1 MKIALHNFLTTLR
14 RYKASSLLNIVGL
27 TLAFTAFYVILVQVR
42 WEMTFNR
49 AIPDAERIYLVAP
62 LSSFDETKLSIISPR
77 PEGEQLIARSPEIE
91 AGGCIRPWRWE
102 QPVWVRRGGDL
113 LRLQASFNEAS
124 VGFVEALGLKAIE
137 GDLKALAQPNSVAL
151 ARSQSERLGL
161 RVGDV
166 LWFGDEE
173 GKRIDTQH
181 EVIAIYEDLPA
192 NSSFAH
198 IVGLQDVGDQ
208 DLDAPYNWSICYF
221 VRLHAGADPEKV
233 SRLWSDL
240 HLSINRDY
248 LERMAPIWGEEI
260 SEEELNDERAC
271 TLIPLDELYFN
282 RRVDANADDFPVGS
296 ATLTYSLLS
305 VAVLVILIALINF
318 VNFFFALVPVRLRSV
333 NILKVFGA
341 PTLSLRF
348 SFLFEAFGF
357 MLLAQLCAWYVAIAL
372 KGTEFASYV
381 SSSLALVDNLPV
393 LGISL
398 GVSFVA
404 ALIAGSFPAWYITS
418 FNPAMAAKGSFVGST
433 AGRHFRTALL
443 GVQFI
448 IAIGLI
454 VFSLCMLQQQ
464 RYVRRFDLGFDHEQ
478 VLTFYFPSSKL
489 THPDSFDSFAS
500 SLQADPQI
508 AEVTAS
514 GNRFVAEAISVFGR
528 KINDENVNIHV
539 RFVRSNFLDVL
550 SIPVLAGESFK
561 PEHDRDSTVRV
572 IVNDLL
578 ARKGLKIGDSLDPGE
593 VIGICPDI
601 HYRPLQY
608 PTEPFAFITGTS
620 YWPLPMSR
628 FYVRLAAGFDLDA
641 VCEGIRE
648 KARKFDPGSEVSDFQ
663 FFDEE
668 IEAQYA
674 RERRITTIIG
684 LFTVLAVVIA
694 LMGVFG
700 IVLFETQHRRREV
713 AIRKVMGATTQEV
726 LRLFNRR
733 YVTLVTVCFILAAP
747 VGYWIV
753 DRWLGSFAYRTPI
766 RWWIFVAA
774 FAVVLLVTVATV
786 TFCSWRTANENPAN
800 CVKSE

>member
-14 RYKASSLLNIVGL
+14 RYKVSSLLNIVGL

-49 AIPDAERIYLVAP
+49 AIPDAGRIYLVAP
-62 LSSFDETKLSIISPR
+62 LSPFDETSLSINTPR
-77 PEGEQLIARSPEIE
+77 PEGEQLIARAPEIE
-91 AGGCIRPWRWE
+91 AGGCIRPWIWE
-102 QPVWVRRGGDL
+102 QPVWIEKNGNTFRM
-113 LRLQASFNEAS
+113 QASFNEVSA
-124 VGFVEALGLKAIE
+124 GFIEALNLQAFE
-137 GDLKALAQPNSVAL
+137 GDLKALKQPKTVAL
-151 ARSQSERLGL
+151 ARSQAERLGL

-173 GKRIDTQH
+173 NQRP
-181 EVIAIYEDLPA
+181 EVQKEVVALYEDFPT

-198 IVGLQDVGDQ
+198 IVGLQDVGELDI
-208 DLDAPYNWSICYF
+208 DAPNNWNDCYF
-221 VRLHAGADPEKV
+221 VRLHKGANPETV
-233 SRLWSDL
+233 ARLWSDL

-248 LERMAPIWGEEI
+248 LERMAPIWGEEL
-260 SEEELNDERAC
+260 SEEELNDMRDC
-271 TLIPLDELYFN
+271 KLIPLDKLYFD
-282 RRVDANADDFPVGS
+282 RQIDPISDAFPVGS
-296 ATLTYSLLS
+296 TTLTYSLLS

-341 PTLSLRF
+341 PTRSLRF

-381 SSSLALVDNLPV
+381 SSSLALGDNLPV

-398 GVSFVA
+398 GVSLVA
-404 ALIAGSFPAWYITS
+404 ALVAGSFPAWYITS

-433 AGRHFRTALL
+433 AGRRFRTALL

-448 IAIGLI
+448 VAIGLI
-454 VFSLCMLQQQ
+454 VFSVCTLLQQ

-489 THPDSFDSFAS
+489 SDPDSFDTFAS

-508 AEVTAS
+508 AGVTAS

-528 KINDENVNIHV
+528 KINGEEVGIHV

-550 SIPVLAGESFK
+550 GIPVLAGEAFK
-561 PEHDRDSTVRV
+561 PEHDRDSTARF

-578 ARKGLKIGDSLDPGE
+578 ARKGLKVGGKLDEGE
-593 VIGICPDI
+593 VIGIRPDI

-608 PTEPFAFITGTS
+608 PTEPFAFVTGTC
-620 YWPLPMSR
+620 WQTRMSR

-641 VCEGIRE
+641 VCEGICE
-648 KARKFDPGSEVSDFQ
+648 KARKFDPGSEVSDFK

-668 IEAQYA
+668 INAQYA
-674 RERRITTIIG
+674 RERRITTIVG

-733 YVTLVTVCFILAAP
+733 YVVLVTVSFLLAAP
-747 VGYWIV
+747 VGYWV
-753 DRWLGSFAYRTPI
+753 VNRWLGAFAYRVPI
-766 RWWIFVAA
+766 RWWIFAA
-774 FAVVLLVTVATV
+774 AYVVVLLVTVATV
-786 TFCSWRTANENPAN
+786 TFCSWRTANENPADS
-800 CVKSE
+800 VKSE

>member
-1 MKIALHNFLTTLR
+1 MKIAFHNFLTTLR
-14 RYKASSLLNIVGL
+14 RYKVSSLLNIIGL
-27 TLAFTAFYVILVQVR
+27 TLAFTAFYVIMVQVR

-49 AIPDAERIYLVAP
+49 AIPDAGRIYLVAP
-62 LSSFDETKLSIISPR
+62 CSPFDETGLSINSPR
-77 PEGEQLIARSPEIE
+77 PESEQLIAQSPEIE
-91 AGGCIRPWRWE
+91 AGGCIRIWYWE

-113 LRLQASFNEAS
+113 LRLQGAFNEISA
-124 VGFVEALGLKAIE
+124 GFVEALGLKTIE
-137 GDLKALAQPNSVAL
+137 GDLKALSRPNTVAL
-151 ARSQSERLGL
+151 ARSQADRLGL

-173 GKRIDTQH
+173 NRRP
-181 EVIAIYEDLPA
+181 EVQKEVVALYEDFPA
-192 NSSFAH
+192 NSSFAR
-198 IVGLQDVGDQ
+198 IVGLVDVGDQ
-208 DLDAPYNWSICYF
+208 DLDSPNNWNDCYF
-221 VRLHAGADPEKV
+221 VRLHAGADPDAV
-233 SRLWSDL
+233 ARRWSEL
-240 HLSINRDY
+240 HLSIYRDY
-248 LERMAPIWGEEI
+248 LERMASVWGEEI
-260 SEEELNDERAC
+260 SEEELNDPRAC
-271 TLIPLDELYFN
+271 TLLPLDGLYFD
-282 RRVDANADDFPVGS
+282 RRIAGEADDFPIGS

-305 VAVLVILIALINF
+305 VAMLIILIALINF
-318 VNFFFALVPVRLRSV
+318 VNFFFALVPVRLRAV

-341 PTLSLRF
+341 PTRSLRF

-381 SSSLALVDNLPV
+381 SSSLALGDNLPV

-398 GVSFVA
+398 GVSLVA
-404 ALIAGSFPAWYITS
+404 AFVAGSFPAWYITS

-433 AGRHFRTALL
+433 AGRRFRTALL

-448 IAIGLI
+448 VAIGLI
-454 VFSLCMLQQQ
+454 VFSVCTLLQQ

-489 THPDSFDSFAS
+489 SNPASFDTFAS

-508 AEVTAS
+508 AGVTAS

-528 KINDENVNIHV
+528 KINDEEVGIHV

-550 SIPVLAGESFK
+550 GIPVLAGEDFR
-561 PEHDRDSTVRV
+561 PEHDRDSTARF

-578 ARKGLKIGDSLDPGE
+578 ARKGLKVGGRLDEGE

-608 PTEPFAFITGTS
+608 LTEPFAFVTGTC
-620 YWPLPMSR
+620 WQTRMSR

-648 KARKFDPGSEVSDFQ
+648 KARKFDPDSEVADFR

-668 IEAQYA
+668 INAHYA
-674 RERRITTIIG
+674 RERRITTIVG

-713 AIRKVMGATTQEV
+713 AIRKVMGATTAEV

-733 YVTLVTVCFILAAP
+733 YVVLVVVCFILAAP
-747 VGYWIV
+747 VGFWIV
-753 DRWLGSFAYRTPI
+753 DRWLASFAYRTPI
-766 RWWIFVAA
+766 HWWVFAA
-774 FAVVLLVTVATV
+774 ALVVVLLVTVATV
-786 TFCSWRTANENPAN
+786 TFCSWRTADENPADS
-800 CVKSE
+800 VKSE

>member
-1 MKIALHNFLTTLR
+1 MKIAFHNFLTTLR

-62 LSSFDETKLSIISPR
+62 LSPFDETRLSINTPR
-77 PEGEQLIARSPEIE
+77 PEGEQLIVRAPEIE

-102 QPVWVRRGGDL
+102 QPIWIRRGGDL
-113 LRLQASFNEAS
+113 LRLQASFNEVSA
-124 VGFVEALGLKAIE
+124 GFIETLNLQAFE
-137 GDLKALAQPNSVAL
+137 GDLKALRQPNTVAL
-151 ARSQSERLGL
+151 ARSQAERLGL

-166 LWFGDEE
+166 LWFGNEE
-173 GKRIDTQH
+173 NQRP
-181 EVIAIYEDLPA
+181 EVQKEVVALYEDFPT
-192 NSSFAH
+192 NSSFAR

-208 DLDAPYNWSICYF
+208 DLDAPNNWNDCYF
-221 VRLHAGADPEKV
+221 VRLHKGANPETV
-233 SRLWSDL
+233 ARLWSDL

-248 LERMAPIWGEEI
+248 LERMSLIWGEEI
-260 SEEELNDERAC
+260 SEEELNDMRDC
-271 TLIPLDELYFN
+271 KLISLDKLYFN
-282 RRVDANADDFPVGS
+282 RQIDSISDAFPVGS
-296 ATLTYSLLS
+296 TTLTYSLLS

-341 PTLSLRF
+341 PTRSLRF

-381 SSSLALVDNLPV
+381 SSSLALSDNLSV

-398 GVSFVA
+398 GVSLVA
-404 ALIAGSFPAWYITS
+404 ALVAGSFPAWYITS
-418 FNPAMAAKGSFVGST
+418 FNPAIAAKGSFVGST
-433 AGRHFRTALL
+433 AGRRFRTALL

-448 IAIGLI
+448 VAIGLI
-454 VFSLCMLQQQ
+454 VFSVCTLMQQ

-489 THPDSFDSFAS
+489 SDPDSFDTFAS

-508 AEVTAS
+508 AGVTAS

-528 KINDENVNIHV
+528 KINDEEVSIHV

-550 SIPVLAGESFK
+550 GIPLLAGEGFK
-561 PEHDRDSTVRV
+561 PEHDRDSTARF
-572 IVNDLL
+572 IINDLL
-578 ARKGLKIGDSLDPGE
+578 ARKGLKVGSKLDEGE

-608 PTEPFAFITGTS
+608 PTEPFAFVTGT
-620 YWPLPMSR
+620 YWKTRMSR
-628 FYVRLAAGFDLDA
+628 FYVRLAIGFDLDA

-648 KARKFDPGSEVSDFQ
+648 KARTFDPGSEVFDFK

-668 IEAQYA
+668 INAQYA
-674 RERRITTIIG
+674 REQRITTIVG

-713 AIRKVMGATTQEV
+713 AIRKVMGATTREV

-733 YVTLVTVCFILAAP
+733 YVLLVTVSFLLAAP
-747 VGYWIV
+747 VGYWAV
-753 DRWLGSFAYRTPI
+753 DRWLGAFAYRVPI
-766 RWWIFVAA
+766 RWWVFVAA

-786 TFCSWRTANENPAN
+786 TFCSWHTANENPAD
-800 CVKSE
+800 CVKSA